1 MFERFTT
8 EARDVVVAAQV
19 EARGLGHRRIGTEH
33 LLLGLLADAA
43 TLGGTILAAC
53 DLTLDATRQYVL
65 DLLGCRYD
73 PTQDVAA
80 LEAIGIDLDQVR
92 TAVEQ
97 AFGKGALERAGGGGF
112 SQRGH
117 IPFSPKAKKALELS
131 LREALRLKDRHIG
144 TEHILLALLR
154 EGEGLAALLLS
165 QQGIDRAVVESAL
178 TERRREAS

>member
-112 SQRGH
+112 GH
-117 IPFSPKAKKALELS
+117 IPFSPRARKALELA
-131 LREALRLKDRHIG
+131 LREALRIKDRHIG

-165 QQGIDRAVVESAL
+165 QQGIDRSTVESAL
-178 TERRREAS
+178 TRLRREAS

>member
-8 EARDVVVAAQV
+8 GARDVVVAAQV

-33 LLLGLLADAA
+33 LLLGLLADTT

-53 DLTLDATRQYVL
+53 DLTLEATRPHVL
-65 DLLGCRYD
+65 ELVGCRYD
-73 PTQDVAA
+73 PTEDIAA
-80 LEAIGIDLDQVR
+80 LEAIGIDLHQVR

-117 IPFSPKAKKALELS
+117 IPFSPRAKKTLELA
-131 LREALRLKDRHIG
+131 LREALRIKDRHIG

-154 EGEGLAALLLS
+154 EGEGLAALILS
-165 QQGIDRAVVESAL
+165 EEGIDRTTVESAL
-178 TERRREAS
+178 TQRRREAS